1 MVHGPRRQRAA
12 VFPQLVGPPATN
24 CRRWAGRRL
33 SPLSP
38 LSPQTS
44 QTSQTL
50 SDSGTSIVMRRSAGH
65 SPRCS
70 SWLTMRVSGASV
82 IAIAIASA
90 IAIANAIA
98 NASAI
103 ANANASANKR
113 GRGRQR
119 QNPGL
124 PSAKTWLQNPK
135 ESPCAHP
142 IQPLSRPAWRP
153 PP

>member
-1 MVHGPRRQRAA
+1 MVHGPRRRRAA

-90 IAIANAIA
+90 IA
-98 NASAI
+98 
-103 ANANASANKR
+103 NANASAHKR
-113 GRGRQR
+113 GRSRQR